1 MEESREVER
10 SERREEQ
17 PPQKQPPQKSSGGFI
32 KEMLIYIIAMVIMT
46 VIAVVVVTV
55 VIYKDNTEAAV
66 TATPLPTKTPQYQD
80 DSPNEN
86 DPIYTIEDIVVNTAD
101 IGFPRLLKVKI
112 HIIFREI
119 NMRNNFEKSEV
130 RQAQIKELL
139 IMTFSSK
146 TAEELKKN
154 EIMKE
159 LKDYLRD
166 EMNLIFGPD
175 EVKKVY
181 ISEYFVQ

>member
-10 SERREEQ
+10 SERKEE
-17 PPQKQPPQKSSGGFI
+17 QPPQKSSGGFI

-55 VIYKDNTEAAV
+55 VIDKDNTEAAV

-86 DPIYTIEDIVVNTAD
+86 DPIYTIGDIVVNTAD

-112 HIIFREI
+112 HIIFRES
-119 NMRNNFEKSEV
+119 NLRNNFGKSEV
-130 RQAQIKELL
+130 RQAQVKELL

-166 EMNLIFGPD
+166 EMNLIFGPG

-181 ISEYFVQ
+181 ISEYFIQ

>member
-1 MEESREVER
+1 
-10 SERREEQ
+10 
-17 PPQKQPPQKSSGGFI
+17 
-32 KEMLIYIIAMVIMT
+32 
-46 VIAVVVVTV
+46 
-55 VIYKDNTEAAV
+55 
-66 TATPLPTKTPQYQD
+66 D

-86 DPIYTIEDIVVNTAD
+86 DPIYTMEDIVVNTAD

-112 HIIFREI
+112 HIIFRET
-119 NMRNNFEKSEV
+119 NMRNNFGKSEV
-130 RQAQIKELL
+130 RQAQVKELL

-166 EMNLIFGPD
+166 EMNLIFGPG